1 MVEPSVCAEKHRRVD
16 ERLDGHDIQLKDHD
30 KRIGDL
36 EKYQSR
42 AEEQVSQLCKQ
53 IKSLVK
59 AMWWAMGLAV
69 STLLGFF
76 VWYVQNIGKP

>member
-1 MVEPSVCAEKHRRVD
+1 MIESSVCTEKHKRVD
-16 ERLDGHDIQLKDHD
+16 ERLADHDRQLKDHD

-42 AEEQVSQLCKQ
+42 AEEQVSQLCQQ

-59 AMWWAMGLAV
+59 AMWWAMGLTV
-69 STLLGFF
+69 TSLLGVFI
-76 VWYVQNIGKP
+76 WYVQTIGR

>member
-1 MVEPSVCAEKHRRVD
+1 MSDICTEKHRRVD
-16 ERLDGHDIQLKDHD
+16 ERLDTHETRLNNHGE
-30 KRIGDL
+30 RIDRL
-36 EKYQSR
+36 EQYRSR
-42 AEEQVSQLCKQ
+42 AEVQVEQLCKQ